1 MRRAASPRHK
11 DERSYGV
18 DEGAVARKKKRTPL
32 LLFANTSQPQSKGS
46 QSNVAERFKIAVV
59 GSGPAGMS
67 AAAHAAQ
74 LGVAHVLLEATDHLS
89 NTIFRYQ
96 KGKHVMAEPEI
107 LPLRSPLEFKA
118 GSREAILGKWDDGIA
133 QAKTNIRYN
142 AEVTAISKDGNGFK
156 ISLSNR
162 QTVEADAVV
171 LGIGLQG
178 NLRKMGIA
186 GEELPG
192 IQYQLDDPD
201 EYEGETIVIVGAG
214 DAAIENAVA
223 LAKQNTVI
231 VINRR
236 DEFARAKDGNLRA
249 ITKAIEDGSIE
260 CYFGAAPKTVE
271 GVSGG
276 RKPLKLTLTTP
287 KGLAQIACDRIIAR
301 LGANPPRKFVES
313 CGIKFPND
321 DPASVPAISPRY
333 ESNVPGLYII
343 GALGGYP
350 LIKQA
355 MNQGYEVV
363 EYILGR
369 HVEPADEPLLK
380 QKFAI
385 IPGFSSVD
393 TALGAIQRN
402 VRLLAGITPL
412 QLREFMLD
420 SDIRVP
426 KPGDVIFARNDYSNS
441 FYSIVQGEV
450 QIKAGEGK
458 EAKQISLRRG
468 EFFGEM
474 SLISGRRRS
483 ATVVAGTNCILI
495 ETPRRSMNRLINS
508 VESVRRAIDEV
519 FIIRAIQSRFAPDM
533 PAEAL
538 ASVASSA
545 TLCTFRA
552 GETVFK
558 EGDVGDCL
566 HLVRVGSLTIER
578 TLGGRDVVLS
588 YVPAGNYVGEMAML
602 GEAKRSA
609 TAKAAIGTETIRLD
623 AAAFRQLIDSDA
635 SLKFKLQAEV
645 RERTAANLRMQVDPG
660 GGDLISF
667 LVEQGVGEATDILL
681 IDEALCV
688 RCDNCEK
695 ACAET
700 HGGTSRLDREA
711 GPTFAT
717 VHVPTS
723 CRHCEHP
730 HCMKE
735 CPPDAIHRAPNGEVY
750 IADNCIGCGNCETNC
765 PYGVIHMAYKP
776 EKKPGLLQ
784 WLMFGRGP
792 GPGED
797 KSEHHKVHKG
807 EKKAVKCDMCKDLK
821 GGPACVRSCPTG
833 AAIRISPEELKTY
846 AQSR

>member
-1 MRRAASPRHK
+1 
-11 DERSYGV
+11 
-18 DEGAVARKKKRTPL
+18 
-32 LLFANTSQPQSKGS
+32 
-46 QSNVAERFKIAVV
+46 VAERFKIAVV

-67 AAAHAAQ
+67 AAAHAAE

-89 NTIFRYQ
+89 NTIHRYQ

-118 GSREAILGKWDDGIA
+118 GSREAILGKWDEGIGRV
-133 QAKTNIRYN
+133 KTNVRYH
-142 AEVTAISKDGNGFK
+142 AEVTAIVKVADGFK
-156 ISLSNR
+156 ITLANR
-162 QTVEADAVV
+162 ETIETDNVV

-178 NLRKMGIA
+178 NLRKMGVA

-231 VINRR
+231 VVNRR

-249 ITKAIEDGSIE
+249 ITKAIEDATIE

-271 GVSGG
+271 AISGG
-276 RKPLKLTLTTP
+276 RKPLKLTLTTS

-301 LGANPPRKFVES
+301 LGANPPRKFVEA
-313 CGIKFPND
+313 CGVKFPND

-369 HVEPADEPLLK
+369 NVEPADEPLLK

-393 TALGAIQRN
+393 AALGAIQRN
-402 VRLLAGITPL
+402 VKLLAGITPL

-426 KPGDVIFARNDYSNS
+426 KSGEIIFARNDYTNS
-441 FYSIVQGEV
+441 FYSIVQGDV

-458 EAKQISLRRG
+458 DAKLISLRRG

-495 ETPRRSMNRLINS
+495 ETPRRQMNRLINS

-533 PAEAL
+533 PAESLSA
-538 ASVASSA
+538 VAA
-545 TLCTFRA
+545 GARLCSFRA
-552 GETVFK
+552 GEIVFK
-558 EGDVGDCL
+558 EGDLGDCL

-578 TLGGRDVVLS
+578 SIGGRDVVLS

-602 GEAKRSA
+602 GESKRSA

-623 AAAFRQLIDSDA
+623 AAAFRQLIDSDS
-635 SLKFKLQAEV
+635 SLKLKLQSEV
-645 RERTAANLRMQVDPG
+645 RARAAANLRMAVDPG
-660 GGDLISF
+660 GGDLITF

-750 IADNCIGCGNCETNC
+750 IADNCIGCGNCEVNC
-765 PYGVIHMAYKP
+765 PYGVIHMSYKP

-784 WLMFGRGP
+784 WLMFGSGP

-797 KSEHHKVHKG
+797 KSDHHKAHTG